1 MTTWTIRSRFEDLIP
16 KEIYGLY
23 PEYFSFKFH
32 NGGVFS
38 RSTPGRQYLNGK
50 ETFID
55 LVDPDALSIHEVNVM
70 VKELGYPGTY
80 MMYYH
85 FLIPNS
91 DLDFGLHAFAC
102 DQDVIELLKYVPKHH
117 VINVYVEHGKTNL
130 KTYFMSPSPKK
141 VIIEELPDDDHSVED
156 GSSKSRK
163 KLGSSKSRKKL
174 CLEWYGCGYKE
185 GIGEGKAQGVGGVA
199 EGVVDFDYSAL
210 HNFDPF
216 FGEDCSVFG
225 KGNEEGKDMDKGV
238 GEKEKTIV
246 HTDESSSEDS
256 GDTEFTFDDDEF
268 DYMAEVDMSSF
279 HENVDW
285 EAEWVGNETANSEDE
300 LGETCDSPMDFE
312 DFDSDSSGN
321 FESARK
327 RELRKLKKIH
337 KQQLKEDSTTPDC
350 SFFVGQSFATK
361 EEVKNRITMHSI
373 PVFKNDIEGG
383 SSKQAKASGSSK
395 QQKASGPHCP
405 WVLHVSTTKNE
416 STWLVK
422 TYVGTH
428 TCVNAWRVKLC
439 TAKVLSQQ
447 IVEDLIPNPDLP
459 LKTIQEQWQK
469 KFQLWVSAQQVF
481 RARKMATKKVM
492 GDYAH
497 QYSSLREYI
506 LELQKSN
513 PNTTVKLEMEIEPNP
528 ETSTRQ
534 FKRVYVCLGALKHGF
549 KAMGRD
555 LLGLDGSFMKG
566 PFPGQLLIAVGVDSN
581 NGIYP
586 VAYAIVEAET
596 LNSWTWFLELL
607 GDDLDLAPNSNF
619 TFISDRQKGILPA
632 IAKVFPA
639 VEHRFCIRH
648 IHENMKLRWKGKAYK
663 DLLWKCATATIVPQF
678 QKEMEELRKFNA
690 DTYNWLKE
698 ISPHHWSRS
707 HFTGRAQCDVL
718 LNNMCEVFNRQLV
731 GGRDK
736 PIITA
741 LEFCREYLMKRL
753 VIVQKV
759 SGAWGDQCCV
769 DLLKKTC
776 ACRKWELTGIPCKHA
791 VAAIWYSAV
800 NGSEVDF
807 LEKWLHPYYHLDTW
821 RKMYAFK
828 IKPVNGRSLWPTT
841 NCPIKIT
848 PPKHHTH
855 VGRPKKSRR
864 KTAEEL
870 SQPLVK
876 GTKLQKIGKTVTCR
890 RCKQIGHN
898 SRTCKKPK

>member
-1 MTTWTIRSRFEDLIP
+1 
-16 KEIYGLY
+16 
-23 PEYFSFKFH
+23 
-32 NGGVFS
+32 
-38 RSTPGRQYLNGK
+38 
-50 ETFID
+50 
-55 LVDPDALSIHEVNVM
+55 
-70 VKELGYPGTY
+70 
-80 MMYYH
+80 
-85 FLIPNS
+85 
-91 DLDFGLHAFAC
+91 
-102 DQDVIELLKYVPKHH
+102 
-117 VINVYVEHGKTNL
+117 
-130 KTYFMSPSPKK
+130 
-141 VIIEELPDDDHSVED
+141 
-156 GSSKSRK
+156 
-163 KLGSSKSRKKL
+163 
-174 CLEWYGCGYKE
+174 
-185 GIGEGKAQGVGGVA
+185 
-199 EGVVDFDYSAL
+199 
-210 HNFDPF
+210 
-216 FGEDCSVFG
+216 
-225 KGNEEGKDMDKGV
+225 
-238 GEKEKTIV
+238 
-246 HTDESSSEDS
+246 
-256 GDTEFTFDDDEF
+256 
-268 DYMAEVDMSSF
+268 
-279 HENVDW
+279 
-285 EAEWVGNETANSEDE
+285 
-300 LGETCDSPMDFE
+300 
-312 DFDSDSSGN
+312 
-321 FESARK
+321 
-327 RELRKLKKIH
+327 
-337 KQQLKEDSTTPDC
+337 
-350 SFFVGQSFATK
+350 
-361 EEVKNRITMHSI
+361 
-373 PVFKNDIEGG
+373 
-383 SSKQAKASGSSK
+383 
-395 QQKASGPHCP
+395 
-405 WVLHVSTTKNE
+405 
-416 STWLVK
+416 
-422 TYVGTH
+422 
-428 TCVNAWRVKLC
+428 
-439 TAKVLSQQ
+439 
-447 IVEDLIPNPDLP
+447 
-459 LKTIQEQWQK
+459 
-469 KFQLWVSAQQVF
+469 
-481 RARKMATKKVM
+481 MATKKVM

-528 ETSTRQ
+528 KTSTRQ

-555 LLGLDGSFMKG
+555 LLGLDGSFMKV
-566 PFPGQLLIAVGVDSN
+566 PFPGQLLTAVGVDSN

-639 VEHRFCIRH
+639 AEHRFCVRH

-663 DLLWKCATATIVPQF
+663 DLLWKCATATTVPQF

-698 ISPHHWSRS
+698 IPPHHWSRS

-759 SGAWGDQCCV
+759 IDKSQGPLTPTASKLLEKNKREASQYVVLWNGEHEYQVSGAWGDQCCV

-800 NGSEVDF
+800 NGGEVDF

-828 IKPVNGRSLWPTT
+828 IKPVNGRSMWPTT

>member
-1 MTTWTIRSRFEDLIP
+1 MWTIRSRFEDFIP
-16 KEIYGLY
+16 KEMYGLY
-23 PEYFSFKFH
+23 PKYFSFKFH
-32 NGGVFS
+32 HGGVFS

-102 DQDVIELLKYVPKHH
+102 DQDVIELLKYVPQHH

-141 VIIEELPDDDHSVED
+141 VIIEELPDDDHSAEA
-156 GSSKSRK
+156 
-163 KLGSSKSRKKL
+163 GSSKSRKKL
-174 CLEWYGCGYKE
+174 CLEWYDKQDQQRGNEGKVVGGNEGKTVGGNEGMDVDSNEGMAVDTNE

-210 HNFDPF
+210 HDFDPF

-256 GDTEFTFDDDEF
+256 GDTDFTFDDDEF

-361 EEVKNRITMHSI
+361 EEVKNRITMHSVHSRRDIKIIKNDSLRIRAICNGQI

-405 WVLHVSTTKNE
+405 WVLH
-416 STWLVK
+416 

-439 TAKVLSQQ
+439 IAKVLSQQ

-459 LKTIQEQWQK
+459 LKTIQE
-469 KFQLWVSAQQVF
+469 
-481 RARKMATKKVM
+481 
-492 GDYAH
+492 
-497 QYSSLREYI
+497 
-506 LELQKSN
+506 
-513 PNTTVKLEMEIEPNP
+513 
-528 ETSTRQ
+528 
-534 FKRVYVCLGALKHGF
+534 
-549 KAMGRD
+549 
-555 LLGLDGSFMKG
+555 
-566 PFPGQLLIAVGVDSN
+566 
-581 NGIYP
+581 
-586 VAYAIVEAET
+586 
-596 LNSWTWFLELL
+596 
-607 GDDLDLAPNSNF
+607 
-619 TFISDRQKGILPA
+619 
-632 IAKVFPA
+632 
-639 VEHRFCIRH
+639 
-648 IHENMKLRWKGKAYK
+648 
-663 DLLWKCATATIVPQF
+663 
-678 QKEMEELRKFNA
+678 
-690 DTYNWLKE
+690 
-698 ISPHHWSRS
+698 
-707 HFTGRAQCDVL
+707 
-718 LNNMCEVFNRQLV
+718 
-731 GGRDK
+731 
-736 PIITA
+736 
-741 LEFCREYLMKRL
+741 
-753 VIVQKV
+753 
-759 SGAWGDQCCV
+759 
-769 DLLKKTC
+769 
-776 ACRKWELTGIPCKHA
+776 
-791 VAAIWYSAV
+791 
-800 NGSEVDF
+800 
-807 LEKWLHPYYHLDTW
+807 
-821 RKMYAFK
+821 
-828 IKPVNGRSLWPTT
+828 
-841 NCPIKIT
+841 
-848 PPKHHTH
+848 
-855 VGRPKKSRR
+855 
-864 KTAEEL
+864 
-870 SQPLVK
+870 
-876 GTKLQKIGKTVTCR
+876 
-890 RCKQIGHN
+890 
-898 SRTCKKPK
+898 